1 MCKERLMQLH
11 KVYYIKMF
19 VETFIKFDQSCCVS
33 TPYFV
38 KCPAK
43 PDHHIIG
50 VKKKKVIDSINFIN
64 FFPYT
69 IKNLFLLKIYTD
81 IQQWHPVH
89 LLY

>member
-38 KCPAK
+38 MSCKTRSP
-43 PDHHIIG
+43 HHRG
-50 VKKKKVIDSINFIN
+50 EKKKVIDSINFIN

>member
-50 VKKKKVIDSINFIN
+50 VKKKKLSI
-64 FFPYT
+64 
-69 IKNLFLLKIYTD
+69 
-81 IQQWHPVH
+81 
-89 LLY
+89 